1 MSFSLS
7 RLRRTLRSTSIG
19 LHPQVLELD
28 LNLPWPELGVA
39 ELAAFTVD
47 LEGHPGRPGRD
58 DPALDGA

>member
-1 MSFSLS
+1 M
-7 RLRRTLRSTSIG
+7 SIG
-19 LHPQVLELD
+19 LHPQVLELH